1 MKFRGS
7 IPIGLTLMLAGVD
20 GRMLVAQ
27 SPPIA
32 YLIEVKGTVELKRE
46 GSSDYEVM
54 TRDGKPLYFGDLLL
68 VQKGAKAVIQYTSN
82 SATWP
87 VPDDGVPR
95 GVANTCSPPS

>member
-1 MKFRGS
+1 MKFRVS
-7 IPIGLTLMLAGVD
+7 IPIILTLMLAAVD
-20 GRMLVAQ
+20 GRILLAKQ
-27 SPPIA
+27 SPIA
-32 YLIEVKGTVELKRE
+32 YLIEINGTVELKRE

-54 TRDGKPLYFGDLLL
+54 IRDGEPLYFGDLLR
-68 VQKGAKAVIQYTSN
+68 VQKGAKAVIRCTSN